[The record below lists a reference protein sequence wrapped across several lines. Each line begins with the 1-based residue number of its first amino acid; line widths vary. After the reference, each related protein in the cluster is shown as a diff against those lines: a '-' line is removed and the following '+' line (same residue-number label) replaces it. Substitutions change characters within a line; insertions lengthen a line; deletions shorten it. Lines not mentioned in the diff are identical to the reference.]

1 MAIGDTGTINM
12 RVQRAEKER
21 IQRAAEL
28 ADVSVSAFVLSAAEE
43 KASRVIAE
51 HATTMVP
58 ADFFDALYAR
68 LDDAPVANAAL
79 AAAARIPP
87 PARQR

>member
-1 MAIGDTGTINM
+1 MTIGDTGTINM
-12 RVQRAEKER
+12 RVQRMEKER
-21 IQRAAEL
+21 IQRAAKL

-51 HATTMVP
+51 HATTVVP

-68 LDDAPVANAAL
+68 LDDQAVPNAAMV
-79 AAAARIPP
+79 AAADATP
-87 PARQR
+87 PAEQR